1 MAFNMYSVSSL
12 HCSSCWYQ
20 HSTSWGKQ
28 KCENKSTKVKDSY
41 RIHQKKEKEKKSML
55 SKNIPILSCWMA
67 PNSRVQQDCT
77 GYTVITIVCTSFT
90 FCIIAFPGK
99 PSRSL
104 TSTIKTS
111 ICFPF
116 NQNSAE
122 VERSGYVCCEQAV
135 AMLGSNRRAQSNK
148 QRFSES
154 QAASLL
160 PPLTSPR
167 SSLA

>member
-1 MAFNMYSVSSL
+1 MSFFQKCTVVWEVCAGYTACNLRFYISFVFVLWIQDKVLKVKTNEWPSTCIQYPLCTVL
-12 HCSSCWYQ
+12 HQ

-99 PSRSL
+99 PSRSP
-104 TSTIKTS
+104 
-111 ICFPF
+111 CW
-116 NQNSAE
+116 
-122 VERSGYVCCEQAV
+122 
-135 AMLGSNRRAQSNK
+135 RR
-148 QRFSES
+148 R
-154 QAASLL
+154 
-160 PPLTSPR
+160 
-167 SSLA
+167 